1 MTTEKLVM
9 KSLFG
14 KTKLASEKIELALVD
29 DLKKNAQLASA
40 RSNDLYES
48 IKESKKWAE
57 KSKENYATLIKQHV
71 EFLAVVKKIE
81 TMSKDL
87 GVPVPFQE
95 DIDGTNKFVRSQLD
109 YFKKEIK

>member
-1 MTTEKLVM
+1 MTTEKLVNNA
-9 KSLFG
+9 LFG
-14 KTKLASEKIELALVD
+14 KTELKSTKVELALVD
-29 DLKKNAQLASA
+29 DLRKQAELTKSK
-40 RSNDLYES
+40 SNSLYES
-48 IKESKKWAE
+48 ITESKKWAE

-87 GVPVPFQE
+87 GVPIPFQE
-95 DIDGTNKFVRSQLD
+95 DINGTNSFVKSQLD